1 MTARRTGFP
10 LLGVWLVTATVG
22 WAADPYQSV
31 FGTPHDF
38 LARGDLPSGQRVC
51 GSCHTTNDVSRPDI
65 PGAGLVGDGLPPP
78 TPPSPLWQPSAPP
91 FTVGPPD
98 QIGASQAAGRSGRCL
113 ECHDGVLGREVHQ
126 IGRGGSR
133 VFDHPYNIRYPR
145 DADGRFTPK
154 RPTVNQYRYWSIPD
168 LRDGRVIAPTGPV
181 STRLALTGADP
192 AAGMRT
198 LVRTS
203 NGMLHCDSC
212 HDPHDNRNAP
222 FLRAPAHDLC
232 LICHDR

>member
-1 MTARRTGFP
+1 MTAGRIGFP
-10 LLGVWLVTATVG
+10 LLGVWLVTATFG

-51 GSCHTTNDVSRPDI
+51 GSCHTANDVSRPDI
-65 PGAGLVGDGLPPP
+65 PGTGLVGDGLPPA

-98 QIGASQAAGRSGRCL
+98 QTGASQAAGRSGRCL

-145 DADGRFTPK
+145 D
-154 RPTVNQYRYWSIPD
+154 
-168 LRDGRVIAPTGPV
+168 
-181 STRLALTGADP
+181 
-192 AAGMRT
+192 
-198 LVRTS
+198 
-203 NGMLHCDSC
+203 
-212 HDPHDNRNAP
+212 
-222 FLRAPAHDLC
+222 
-232 LICHDR
+232 